1 MEECLLIMGL
11 VLVAHCVC
19 NMISLAF
26 AHNNLCSISTS
37 FASQHEYYKYIG
49 LRNQQFK
56 LAILQI
62 APSTRFPYHLY
73 THWFKFKKRFQ
84 NFSGKDHKIPR
95 EPQRQ
100 KKIQNNMLSN
110 VNE

>member
-19 NMISLAF
+19 NMISFAF

-37 FASQHEYYKYIG
+37 FASQHKYYKCIG

-73 THWFKFKKRFQ
+73 THWFKFKKKISKLFWQRPQ
-84 NFSGKDHKIPR
+84 NTEGAATTKKDTK
-95 EPQRQ
+95 
-100 KKIQNNMLSN
+100 
-110 VNE
+110 